1 MAAERLRPAGND
13 GAHHPFL
20 DTAKVSGMGKAPGL
34 AMAAQNIGHLDAG
47 AIPCGCGAMAGSVT
61 VRCPARFYPGGI
73 TSSDRRS
80 NGLCVARIV
89 WVATCV

>member
-1 MAAERLRPAGND
+1 MAAERLRPAGKN
-13 GAHHPFL
+13 GTHHPFL
-20 DTAKVSGMGKAPGL
+20 DTAKVSGMGKAIAF
-34 AMAAQNIGHLDAG
+34 AMATQNIGHLDMRADWRQ
-47 AIPCGCGAMAGSVT
+47 ACASHGS
-61 VRCPARFYPGGI
+61 AYPGGI